1 MAAKHIMWFDGST
14 WCIANYLCDYQVQ
27 VAASAYLYK
36 NTGDG
41 ESSTDSEKNLC
52 HSRSKNCYYFSNI

>member
-1 MAAKHIMWFDGST
+1 MAAKHILWFDGST

-41 ESSTDSEKNLC
+41 ESSTDSEKNL
-52 HSRSKNCYYFSNI
+52 SLKIKELLLFF